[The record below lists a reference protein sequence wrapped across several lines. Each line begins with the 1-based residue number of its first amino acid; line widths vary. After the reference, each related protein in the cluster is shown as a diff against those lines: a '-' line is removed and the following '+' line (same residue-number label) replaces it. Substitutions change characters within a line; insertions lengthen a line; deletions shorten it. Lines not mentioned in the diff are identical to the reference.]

1 MKSIVDLWLS
11 ICTCMCTDVHLSGK
25 KKRALIS
32 THTHNGKKERKK
44 AERKE
49 GRKVGCQAGWPSLRN
64 SEVIDVYEGRI

>member
-1 MKSIVDLWLS
+1 MY
-11 ICTCMCTDVHLSGK
+11 MHVHRCALIRK
-25 KKRALIS
+25 KKHALIS

-49 GRKVGCQAGWPSLRN
+49 GRKLGCQAGRPSLRN